1 MREKSRLKIWIF
13 ASVFAK
19 TENRVYYQCM
29 STGTGRICFNNSGK
43 SYSFCTVSMPSISI
57 IIRDGATTIVV
68 IYSMAHRTTIIF
80 CELVNSFL
88 YPIPCIGYWHNDF
101 YSVSLHMHV
110 NIPIQSFNSPTDGVL
125 CKMQWHFI
133 VLLFRFCLNM
143 ER

>member
-1 MREKSRLKIWIF
+1 MCGGKSRLKIWIF
-13 ASVFAK
+13 ASVSCQ
-19 TENRVYYQCM
+19 NRKSITDVCQL
-29 STGTGRICFNNSGK
+29 GQDGCFNNNNGK
-43 SYSFCTVSMPSISI
+43 SFFFAVSIH
-57 IIRDGATTIVV
+57 DDAFTTA
-68 IYSMAHRTTIIF
+68 IYSMAPCTTITF
-80 CELVNSFL
+80 WELVNSFL